1 MTSSSSLRL
10 PTLALL
16 CAVLLWSSSFIALK
30 FAFESYTPMVVIF
43 ARMVVAT
50 CCFILLLPKLGRPKY
65 RKGDW
70 RLLVGMAAFEP
81 CLYFIF
87 EAYALANTSAAQAG
101 MISATLPLLVALG
114 AYLFLKEKIT
124 PLSLT
129 GFVIAVSGSVWLS
142 LSSPSNEQA
151 PNPMLGNFL
160 EFMAMACAAG
170 YTLILKHLSTR
181 YRPLFL
187 TAVQALIGA
196 LFFFPLAL
204 MEGMPTEV
212 KPDAL
217 LAILYLGVIVTLGAY
232 GLFNYAV
239 GKMPASLASSFI
251 NLMPLCTALM
261 AMLILDERFSLLQ
274 VLAAGLVLVGVFVGR
289 LGHRSRS

>member
-1 MTSSSSLRL
+1 MSPPHSLRL

-30 FAFESYTPMVVIF
+30 IAFESYTPMVVIF
-43 ARMVVAT
+43 ARMVAAT
-50 CCFILLLPKLGRPKY
+50 CCFILLLPMLGRPKY

-70 RLLVGMAAFEP
+70 RYLIAMAAFEP

-87 EAYALANTSAAQAG
+87 EAYALINTSAAQAG

-124 PLSLT
+124 RLSLI
-129 GFVIAVSGSVWLS
+129 GFFIAVAGSLWLS
-142 LSSPSNEQA
+142 LSSPTDEQA
-151 PNPMLGNFL
+151 PNPLLGNFL
-160 EFMAMACAAG
+160 ELLAMACAAG
-170 YTLILKHLSTR
+170 YTLILKHLSSR

-196 LFFFPLAL
+196 IFFFPLAL
-204 MEGMPTEV
+204 LEGMPTTIA
-212 KPDAL
+212 PDAL
-217 LAILYLGVIVTLGAY
+217 MAILYLGIIVTLGAY

-239 GKMPASLASSFI
+239 GQMPASLATSFI
-251 NLMPLCTALM
+251 NLLPLCTALLAM
-261 AMLILDERFSLLQ
+261 AVLGERFTLPQLLAGGV
-274 VLAAGLVLVGVFVGR
+274 VLMGVFIGR
-289 LGHRSRS
+289 VGHR